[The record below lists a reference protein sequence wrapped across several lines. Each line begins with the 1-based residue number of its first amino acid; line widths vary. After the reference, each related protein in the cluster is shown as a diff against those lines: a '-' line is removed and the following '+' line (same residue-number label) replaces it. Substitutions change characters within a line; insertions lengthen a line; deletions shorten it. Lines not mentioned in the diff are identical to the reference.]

1 MPKKTIFT
9 VLILLGM
16 FFVGWGDQLG
26 LPEPVSGAST
36 QARSS
41 INGFFLS
48 FFPERRPKDPNQRT
62 EEAIENLNNPSPNK

>member
-16 FFVGWGDQLG
+16 VFVGWGDQLG
-26 LPEPVSGAST
+26 LPEPASSVST

-41 INGFFLS
+41 VNGFFLS
-48 FFPERRPKDPNQRT
+48 FFPERRPRDPNQRT
-62 EEAIENLNNPSPNK
+62 EEAIDNLTNPSPK